1 MNLVNDIFG
10 TNLNDGVQLAII
22 FAVLLI
28 VLLLV
33 VWLIRVVFGNNVS
46 RIAKNRQPRL
56 AVTDAAIVDD
66 KRRLVLVRRDNVEHL
81 ILIGGNSDVLIESNI
96 SRVTPVQVPKTENIA
111 KTTIERTTQKTTQ
124 INSELKERSVE
135 NPPKAFSAVAN
146 GANVA
151 SKVGKNST
159 SGLKAIGAG
168 AIAAV
173 TGSAVNT
180 AGAATS
186 VSSNVAAAAKGT
198 VSTIGDASVSVA
210 NSAQKSVIETAT
222 KTSKAANNVMKDTTS
237 ELKSTFRAE
246 KTAEEIA
253 DVEGT
258 SVADVP
264 IFDKIKEL
272 NLIQKSAS
280 QKSAAEIDLEKVLA
294 DDATISDT
302 STGEDDMQ
310 KILDELTAEVK

>member
-96 SRVTPVQVPKTENIA
+96 SRVTPVQVPKTGNIA
-111 KTTIERTTQKTTQ
+111 KTTIERTTQ

-246 KTAEEIA
+246 KTAKEIA

>member
-22 FAVLLI
+22 FAVLLV

-96 SRVTPVQVPKTENIA
+96 SRVTPVQVPKTGNVA
-111 KTTIERTTQKTTQ
+111 KTTIERTTQ
-124 INSELKERSVE
+124 INSELKERSVK

-151 SKVGKNST
+151 SKVGKSSA

-180 AGAATS
+180 ASAATS
-186 VSSNVAAAAKGT
+186 VSSKVAAAAKGT
-198 VSTIGDASVSVA
+198 VSTIGDASVSIA
-210 NSAQKSVIETAT
+210 NSAKNSVIETAT
-222 KTSKAANNVMKDTTS
+222 KTSKAANNVVKDTTS

-246 KTAEEIA
+246 KTAKEIA

-258 SVADVP
+258 SVVDVP
-264 IFDKIKEL
+264 IVDKIKEL
-272 NLIQKSAS
+272 NFIQKSAS

-310 KILDELTAEVK
+310 KILDELAAEIK